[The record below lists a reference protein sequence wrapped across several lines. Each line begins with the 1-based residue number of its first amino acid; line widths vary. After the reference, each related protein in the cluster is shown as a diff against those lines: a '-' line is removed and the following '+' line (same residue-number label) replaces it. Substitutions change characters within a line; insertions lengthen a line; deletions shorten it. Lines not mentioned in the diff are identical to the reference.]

1 MQRYSNQR
9 QMCPWVM
16 ERLAEI
22 YFGLF
27 ESLNFESVQD
37 VKFGWK
43 KGLIESNISDKMLDS
58 SPRVKLEGS
67 LPRVR

>member
-1 MQRYSNQR
+1 
-9 QMCPWVM
+9 MCPWVM

-37 VKFGWK
+37 IKFGWK

-58 SPRVKLEGS
+58 NPRVKLEGS
-67 LPRVR
+67 LPRVL

>member
-1 MQRYSNQR
+1 
-9 QMCPWVM
+9 M

-37 VKFGWK
+37 VKFGRK
-43 KGLIESNISDKMLDS
+43 KGLIDSNISDEMLDS
-58 SPRVKLEGS
+58 SPRVKLEGL

>member
-1 MQRYSNQR
+1 
-9 QMCPWVM
+9 MCPWVM
-16 ERLAEI
+16 EHLTEI

-37 VKFGWK
+37 VKFGRK
-43 KGLIESNISDKMLDS
+43 KGLIDSNISDEMLDS
-58 SPRVKLEGS
+58 SPRVKLEGL

>member
-1 MQRYSNQR
+1 
-9 QMCPWVM
+9 M

-37 VKFGWK
+37 VKFGRK
-43 KGLIESNISDKMLDS
+43 KGLIDSNISDEMLDS

-67 LPRVR
+67 LPRVC

>member
-1 MQRYSNQR
+1 
-9 QMCPWVM
+9 M
-16 ERLAEI
+16 EGLAEI

-37 VKFGWK
+37 VKFGQK
-43 KGLIESNISDKMLDS
+43 IGLIESNISDKMLDS
-58 SPRVKLEGS
+58 SPWVKLEGS